1 MAKQLTEEMVR
12 NSNVYIALKLKASL
26 AKNLAN
32 ECIEKIEIPHK
43 DEMLPPI
50 YKENQEKRMLVGMIV
65 LLREYL
71 KVLDKEETRFTD
83 IEYDEWGGSGILNQL
98 NRFKSSKDA
107 EIRDKAY
114 DILDDYREFY
124 RMLGAEIN
132 AQVTAKN
139 DLISRIVQYMDGK
152 MTPEYFEQSLKDL
165 RDVQME
171 AEEYIKQ
178 RPKMFEEAVGT
189 DK

>member
-1 MAKQLTEEMVR
+1 MAKQVTEEIVR
-12 NSNVYIALKLKASL
+12 NANVYIPLKLKASL

-32 ECIEKIEIPHK
+32 ECIEKIEVEYK

-71 KVLDKEETRFTD
+71 KLLDKEEKQFTSVD
-83 IEYDEWGGSGILNQL
+83 YDEWGGSGILNQL
-98 NRFKSSKDA
+98 NRYKSSKDA
-107 EIRDKAY
+107 EVRDKAY

-132 AQVTAKN
+132 AQTAVKN
-139 DLISRIVQYMDGK
+139 DLIYRALQYFDGK

-178 RPKMFEEAVGT
+178 RPEMFASAT
-189 DK
+189 